1 MRCINVGDGSSV
13 YIVLNMIT
21 LHCSVVGKLRVWGGN
36 ASRVFNNE
44 GCKDCFTVW
53 CFIDRLFNR
62 FSELLIYY
70 ELFSVFESQ
79 VSRFS
84 TLSSMVFSARTVIN
98 FCNFERERERAV

>member
-44 GCKDCFTVW
+44 GCKGCYVTERVTVSQ
-53 CFIDRLFNR
+53 CGV
-62 FSELLIYY
+62 LLIDC
-70 ELFSVFESQ
+70 L
-79 VSRFS
+79 
-84 TLSSMVFSARTVIN
+84 ID
-98 FCNFERERERAV
+98 